1 MAVETVTDVFAQTP
15 ASADKTAITDAYTTL
30 LAALD
35 TAATNGRL
43 KSIVRDNLHDNLLLQ
58 AQTIAT
64 NLTA

>member
-15 ASADKTAITDAYTTL
+15 ASSDKTAIAAAVTTL

-35 TAATNGRL
+35 TAVTNG
-43 KSIVRDNLHDNLLLQ
+43 KMKTNTRDVLHDNLLLHCQ
-58 AQTIAT
+58 MIAT